1 MNKRKTDIFTVVE
14 SVPDWFEASGYTVA
28 SPEGSDRVVANQPG
42 LISEG
47 SGIFDAAHYE
57 QVDPTAS
64 WARNNP
70 PTWLTATGSC
80 DLLTGWGKGRRTRV
94 QLKPLT
100 QLGLDRWARGQP
112 TLPTETKENSWV
124 ESQLVGPTGVTHVQ
138 LAQRVNRWLM
148 TW

>member
-100 QLGLDRWARGQP
+100 QLGLDR
-112 TLPTETKENSWV
+112 
-124 ESQLVGPTGVTHVQ
+124 
-138 LAQRVNRWLM
+138 
-148 TW
+148 